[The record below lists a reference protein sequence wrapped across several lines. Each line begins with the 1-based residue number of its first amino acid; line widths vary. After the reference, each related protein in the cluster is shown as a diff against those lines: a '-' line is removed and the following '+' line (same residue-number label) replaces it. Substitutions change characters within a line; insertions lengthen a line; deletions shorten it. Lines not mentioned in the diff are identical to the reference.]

1 MSAEPWQ
8 RLSELLREAG
18 KASDRST
25 YLQSIL
31 YACVE
36 LTNSEAA
43 SIMEY
48 DPSTRAL
55 HFTAAP
61 WFHQKDLRTLQVP
74 LEGSAA
80 GWVYQTG
87 QTLRLD
93 DAGTDSRHFQGVDNL
108 TRYQTHTLL
117 AVPLME
123 DGQPF
128 GVLEVLNKQGEAH
141 YTEEDAAIV
150 ECLAVFTALAI
161 RNDLLEMQVRYSEN
175 ELVEFDRLKN
185 DFVAITSHEL
195 RTPLGLIIGHAS
207 YLRESL
213 DKNLQDQADA
223 ILKNANK
230 LKEILETLANVDNY
244 RSGQTRLRNRE
255 VAIADILED
264 VARAFQDMA
273 DQKGIALSVGINK
286 DQSRNDA
293 GLTSPEDHLKVDV
306 DAGKIGTALSNLVK
320 NAIIF
325 TDSGGH
331 VRIEA
336 DHVPGHVR
344 ISVIDDGLGIPSKDL
359 PHIFER
365 FFQAESHLTRRHGG
379 MGLGLSIA
387 KAMVEM
393 HGGKIWV
400 ESVAGAGSKFT
411 VLLPSASNQ
420 PGDTTPID
428 R

>member
-1 MSAEPWQ
+1 MSAGPWR
-8 RLSELLREAG
+8 RLSELLHEAG
-18 KASDRST
+18 KASDRSS
-25 YLQSIL
+25 YLKSIL
-31 YACVE
+31 SACVE

-48 DPSTRAL
+48 DPSTQAL

-61 WFHQKDLRTLQVP
+61 WFHQETLRTLQVP

-93 DAGTDSRHFQGVDNL
+93 AAGTDSRHFQRVDTL
-108 TRYQTHTLL
+108 TGYQTHSLL
-117 AVPLME
+117 AVPLLKA
-123 DGQPF
+123 GQPF
-128 GVLEVLNKQGEAH
+128 GVLEVLNKESEAH

-150 ECLAVFTALAI
+150 ECLAVVTTLAI
-161 RNDLLEMQVRYSEN
+161 RNDLLEQQIRYSEN

-230 LKEILETLANVDNY
+230 LKDILETLANVDNY
-244 RSGQTRLRNRE
+244 QSGFSRVRNRQ

-264 VARAFQDMA
+264 VATAFRDMA
-273 DQKGIALSVGINK
+273 DQKGIALSLAINK
-286 DQSRNDA
+286 DQSKNNPA
-293 GLTSPEDHLKVDV
+293 QTTSERDLIVNV
-306 DAGKIGTALSNLVK
+306 DAGKIGFAISNLVK

-325 TDSGGH
+325 TNSGGH
-331 VRIEA
+331 VWIEA
-336 DHVPGHVR
+336 EPVPGYIQV
-344 ISVIDDGLGIPSKDL
+344 SVADDGLGIPAKDM
-359 PHIFER
+359 PHIFDR

-379 MGLGLSIA
+379 MGLGLSVA

-393 HGGKIWV
+393 HSGKIWA
-400 ESVAGAGSKFT
+400 ESVAGKGSKFSI
-411 VLLPSASNQ
+411 LLPSASNLTS
-420 PGDTTPID
+420 DTTLID